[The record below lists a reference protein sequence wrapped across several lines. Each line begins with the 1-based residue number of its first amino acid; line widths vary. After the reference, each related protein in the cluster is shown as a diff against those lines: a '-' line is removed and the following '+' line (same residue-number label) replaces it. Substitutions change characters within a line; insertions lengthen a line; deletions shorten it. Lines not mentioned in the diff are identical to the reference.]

1 MREWKVKKIVMEKY
15 SVVLLKEAKIKQPL
29 IVGDKIFE
37 ESIIL
42 CTLPEFFFDDTP
54 YEDILNYF
62 INNIP
67 PDVYQNSHEEVV
79 SNEVVAVIDAY
90 NILSDVVFE
99 EFSEVYSRHFIEK
112 DRMSVDDIIK
122 KYYFDFSFG
131 NK

>member
-1 MREWKVKKIVMEKY
+1 M
-15 SVVLLKEAKIKQPL
+15 VLLKEAKIKQPL